1 MSLLASLAPAILI
14 FAVFIPAIPAE
25 AQTFP
30 VNQPPLWSAKPD
42 IPAFEKIEND
52 HLAAAQRLV
61 DELTAV
67 KGKRTIKNTLT
78 LFDGAMT
85 QMNTANYFASL
96 MQQVHPDAKFRDS
109 ATEMVRKSSAAAT
122 ALSLNHDVYN
132 ALASMDVT
140 KADAATRYYVQRQL
154 LEFRLAGV
162 DKDDATRTQ
171 LKKLNDDL
179 TEEQSMFDRNISD
192 SQKIVEATPEE
203 LNGLPPDYIARHKPG
218 PDGKIK
224 ISTEYPDVLPAMR
237 FSTSNALRRRLYEA
251 FDNRAYPKNQG
262 VLENMM
268 KTRYEIATLLGY
280 SSWADYNAA
289 DKMIKKGEKIGD
301 FIQQVNDAAR
311 PIAKREFEMLLT
323 EKRKTDPSATQIED
337 YEEGHLEELVRRS
350 QYNFDSQSVRPYLP
364 YMRVK
369 QGILD
374 TASKLFRVTFR
385 QEQNVPAWDPL
396 VETWDVIDSGKV
408 IGRFYLD
415 THPRKGK
422 YSHAEMAPVLDGIR
436 GKQLPEAILVC
447 NLPEPTADD
456 PGLMDYD
463 DVVTFFHEFGHLM
476 HWILGG
482 QQQWAG
488 ISGIT
493 MEFDFVE
500 APSQMLEEWM
510 RSPQVLATFARNYK
524 TGEPIPADLVARMNR
539 AAAFGRATWVTRQ
552 NGYTA
557 ISYDIYKGKPQ
568 DIDLDEVCRHA
579 TEYYTDFTP
588 LPGTHLYA
596 SFGHLGG
603 YSSAYY
609 TYLWDKVIAEDF
621 FMQFDQ
627 NNLLA
632 GPTPMRYRRE
642 VLEPGG
648 SVSANTLVKDFLGR
662 PQNMKAFQSWMAEE
676 FKTTGNTSASTGGE

>member
-385 QEQNVPAWDPL
+385 Q
-396 VETWDVIDSGKV
+396 
-408 IGRFYLD
+408 
-415 THPRKGK
+415 
-422 YSHAEMAPVLDGIR
+422 
-436 GKQLPEAILVC
+436 
-447 NLPEPTADD
+447 
-456 PGLMDYD
+456 
-463 DVVTFFHEFGHLM
+463 
-476 HWILGG
+476 
-482 QQQWAG
+482 
-488 ISGIT
+488 
-493 MEFDFVE
+493 
-500 APSQMLEEWM
+500 
-510 RSPQVLATFARNYK
+510 
-524 TGEPIPADLVARMNR
+524 
-539 AAAFGRATWVTRQ
+539 
-552 NGYTA
+552 
-557 ISYDIYKGKPQ
+557 
-568 DIDLDEVCRHA
+568 
-579 TEYYTDFTP
+579 
-588 LPGTHLYA
+588 
-596 SFGHLGG
+596 
-603 YSSAYY
+603 
-609 TYLWDKVIAEDF
+609 
-621 FMQFDQ
+621 
-627 NNLLA
+627 
-632 GPTPMRYRRE
+632 
-642 VLEPGG
+642 
-648 SVSANTLVKDFLGR
+648 
-662 PQNMKAFQSWMAEE
+662 
-676 FKTTGNTSASTGGE
+676 